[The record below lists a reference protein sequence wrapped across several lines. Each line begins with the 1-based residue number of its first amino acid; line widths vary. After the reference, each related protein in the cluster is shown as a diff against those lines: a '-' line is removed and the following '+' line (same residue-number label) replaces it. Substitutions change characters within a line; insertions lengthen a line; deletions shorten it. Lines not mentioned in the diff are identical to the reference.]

1 MQFGSRFLSL
11 SQPRIMGVLNVT
23 PDSFSD
29 GGQYYRNGHV
39 SLEQVKKKVA
49 KMVADGV
56 DIIDVGGE
64 STRPGAAVVS
74 ETQECDRV
82 LPVVELITSLFDV
95 VVSVDTSTPQVMRE
109 SAKLGAGL
117 INDVRALQ
125 REGALAAAAETLL
138 PICLMHM
145 QGAPQTMQQAPHY
158 EDPLAEVF
166 AFLQRRIQSCLAA
179 GVSEDRLLVDPGIG
193 FGKTDDH
200 NLDLLKQLG
209 VLRTLA
215 PIVLGVSRKSLF
227 GRLLGRSVEA
237 RLAGSLALALRGV
250 EQGAVILRVHDVAET
265 ADAIRMWQLTQP

>member
-11 SQPRIMGVLNVT
+11 SKPRIMGVLNVT

-29 GGQYYRNGHV
+29 GGQVYLKGQV

-49 KMVADGV
+49 TMVADGA
-56 DIIDVGGE
+56 DIIDIGGE
-64 STRPGAAVVS
+64 STRPGAADVG
-74 ETQECDRV
+74 EAQECDRV
-82 LPVVELITSLFDV
+82 LPVVEMVTSLFDV
-95 VVSVDTSTPQVMRE
+95 VVSVDTSTPKVMTE

-125 REGALAAAAETLL
+125 REGALAAAAETAV

-145 QGAPQTMQQAPHY
+145 QGAPRTMQQAPLY
-158 EDPLAEVF
+158 EDPMAEVF
-166 AFLQRRIQSCLAA
+166 AFLQGRVQSCVAA
-179 GVSEDRLLVDPGIG
+179 GIPRDRLLVDPGIG

-209 VLRTLA
+209 TLKTLA
-215 PIVLGVSRKSLF
+215 PILLGVSRKSLF